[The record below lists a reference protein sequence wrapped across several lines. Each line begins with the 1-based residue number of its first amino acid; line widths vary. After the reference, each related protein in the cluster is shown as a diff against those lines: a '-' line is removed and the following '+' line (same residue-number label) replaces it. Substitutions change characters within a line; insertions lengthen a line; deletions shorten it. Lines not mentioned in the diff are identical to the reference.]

1 MSAAGLAVEY
11 LFRAAALVPSKR
23 PTLVAPTSFRWN
35 YTTYLNIVFL
45 LVLAGLW
52 WLARNQQ
59 RLGGGAGY
67 AIDPVC
73 GMQVQIAN
81 AAARSVHDG
90 ETFYFCSDRCRQ
102 RFDVDPGRYSE
113 RAAETAT
120 AR

>member
-11 LFRAAALVPSKR
+11 LFLGVGIVPTERPAAVVP
-23 PTLVAPTSFRWN
+23 TEFRWN
-35 YTTYLNIVFL
+35 YTTFLNIVFL

-73 GMQVQIAN
+73 GMQVEVAN
-81 AAARSVHDG
+81 APARSERDG
-90 ETFYFCSDRCRQ
+90 EVVYFCSDHCLH
-102 RFDVDPGRYSE
+102 RFE
-113 RAAETAT
+113 AAEQAEVSV
-120 AR
+120 